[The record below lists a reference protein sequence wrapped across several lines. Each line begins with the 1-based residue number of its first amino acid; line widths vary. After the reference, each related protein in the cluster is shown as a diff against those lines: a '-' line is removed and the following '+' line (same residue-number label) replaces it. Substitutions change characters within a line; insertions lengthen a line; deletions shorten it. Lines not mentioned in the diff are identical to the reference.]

1 MICFFTKHILNPE
14 QLSLHHNRHNNLVDP
29 TYAILVTVIIDFYRW
44 GIRNVGAK
52 WCICHM
58 CWITNRIVLM
68 VRENSARPF
77 ISCYRNSPAPLIS
90 CGRNSARPLDPGGS
104 CCRNSAAP
112 LISRCRNSA
121 ITLDVVQQKF
131 YKTPWFHT
139 AEILQDPLNSC
150 YRNSARPLIA
160 CCRNSAAPL
169 IACCRNSAAP
179 DFILLDLMLY
189 KFCSLLIWCWC
200 RRISLSLVTRGRII
214 SRLCC
219 KGYQRLQSFYGTGYH
234 RLQSFLIT
242 YYQGLQN
249 FCIMGNHIV

>member
-1 MICFFTKHILNPE
+1 MSYVLDYQQNRLNGE
-14 QLSLHHNRHNNLVDP
+14 SKFRKTLD
-29 TYAILVTVIIDFYRW
+29 
-44 GIRNVGAK
+44 
-52 WCICHM
+52 
-58 CWITNRIVLM
+58 LM
-68 VRENSARPF
+68 LQKF
-77 ISCYRNSPAPLIS
+77 SC
-90 CGRNSARPLDPGGS
+90 PLDLMRQKFCKTPWSGGS

-121 ITLDVVQQKF
+121 ITLDVVLQKF

-200 RRISLSLVTRGRII
+200 RRISLSLVTRCRII